1 MIRRRLLTICL
12 SCAATLAAGA
22 MLCAPWRSPNDVPLR
37 HFDQS
42 AIDAGWQ
49 VRAGSVA
56 TAQNGPQ
63 SDDVSISP
71 DAQGRVAIANPDLN
85 LSADRCPTAT
95 LTFASAESS
104 QDISCIFAWRRAGD
118 PNDYRVRCVRV
129 DDPFA
134 AVPRVRFAALDLPVH
149 PAWKDR
155 IRRIEWTLDGVSRPL
170 QGMSLDV
177 SAARAGETAA
187 MLWRQWWHREPI
199 GPAMINTIRAPHV
212 LGYSPNALL
221 ALLFALAAG
230 ACGLIASARRDIRAA
245 TPATQRW
252 IGVNPPSEPPAEAGG
267 TARRAG
273 SQTSIAVVLVSLVGV
288 AWLLNDARWAWA
300 QTRQYTADRDRFGG
314 THSADLEARLW
325 PPAVARMAELART
338 HLPPGAVYA
347 VIGGNL
353 VTAAESPRDVRH
365 YGDSRLRYL
374 LAPRFVQVNLD
385 PLQPNVPPQQ
395 ARYLLVLDRRLVDLD
410 AESGAVRAASW
421 PTAAR
426 VADDSA
432 AGILIAR
439 MNGA

>member
-12 SCAATLAAGA
+12 SCAVTLAAGA
-22 MLCAPWRSPNDVPLR
+22 MLCAPWRSPNDLPLLQLDR
-37 HFDQS
+37 Q

-49 VRAGSVA
+49 LGAGSVA
-56 TAQNGPQ
+56 TAQDGPQ
-63 SDDVSISP
+63 SLHVSIFP
-71 DAQGRVAIANPDLN
+71 DAQGRVAITSPDLN

-95 LTFASAESS
+95 LTFTTDKSG
-104 QDISCIFAWRRAGD
+104 QNVSCLFAWRRAGD

-134 AVPRVRFAALDLPVH
+134 AAPRVRFAALDLPVH
-149 PAWKDR
+149 PAWKGR
-155 IRRIEWTLDGVSRPL
+155 IRRIEWTLEGVSRPL

-177 SAARAGETAA
+177 SFAGAGDTAA
-187 MLWRQWWHREPI
+187 MLWQQWWHREPI
-199 GPAMINTIRAPHV
+199 GPVTINTIRAPHV
-212 LGYSPNALL
+212 MGYSPNALL
-221 ALLFALAAG
+221 ALLLLVAAG
-230 ACGLIASARRDIRAA
+230 AYGLIASARRRDIR
-245 TPATQRW
+245 P
-252 IGVNPPSEPPAEAGG
+252 
-267 TARRAG
+267 
-273 SQTSIAVVLVSLVGV
+273 VVLITLVLA
-288 AWLLNDARWAWA
+288 AWLHNDARWAWA
-300 QTRQYTADRDRFGG
+300 QTRQYAADRDRFGG
-314 THSADLEARLW
+314 ADSADVEARLW
-325 PPAVARMAELART
+325 PPAVARMAELVRA

-347 VIGGNL
+347 VVGGNL
-353 VTAAESPRDVRH
+353 VTAAESPGDVRH

-410 AESGAVRAASW
+410 AESGAVRAAGW
-421 PTAAR
+421 PPAAR